1 MEGFWPG
8 NIRYFEKHFKAQDF
22 FALLIH
28 YLNTLR
34 PTHRVLSIDWTLY
47 PPKNFIYRSLYIYFL
62 YPQVLASTHEDLIYA
77 FDLRLHNS
85 MTCWS
90 QNCHEHWWSFWI
102 NRRSCHRNHA
112 ERQQAQGGWRLSIIV
127 VDELAAFFCVSFRR
141 SHSFFAS
148 CPT

>member
-1 MEGFWPG
+1 MGVFDLETFGILR
-8 NIRYFEKHFKAQDF
+8 NISRLNFF

-85 MTCWS
+85 MTC
-90 QNCHEHWWSFWI
+90 
-102 NRRSCHRNHA
+102 
-112 ERQQAQGGWRLSIIV
+112 
-127 VDELAAFFCVSFRR
+127 
-141 SHSFFAS
+141 
-148 CPT
+148 